1 MRRYPLALVLLCAIP
16 ALAQTTTTYVGT
28 IKDLTGATVTS
39 GRITWALNAPSGGN
53 IPGTGSFVSNTV
65 SCLINASGTPV
76 SSVDGTSPCTVINNT
91 ALTPTGTSYTMC
103 RQPYNV
109 TPGSCTITYALGGTV
124 DVSTIVPTPATQPYY
139 GVASLTAANT
149 WGALQTFSG
158 GLVATT
164 GTFSGP
170 LVSPQIDKVI
180 YAQAGE
186 TVAAAIARLITAN
199 GSAGGTIVLGPGIWQ
214 SGSISVTQP
223 NIHIQGTGM
232 PRFNNAYTALS
243 GGTII
248 QGSIFA
254 IQGADNFWLRDLGVD
269 NGSTFVS
276 GGGTASDAIAIFNS
290 GQVVGAAQLQNVLVQ
305 NVSCLGSSATAAF
318 HCLLVENVNHAYIN
332 NVLAVG
338 NTHGVVLKGT
348 NSTVDGVWAS
358 WHSTDSVNIKSDNY
372 ALGNNDVVTN
382 IKIASLFAPG
392 DTGPLFLNS
401 ASSETNN
408 PMFNIAVSH
417 VQTESVGTSAIPSA
431 IELSGNLAAYPL
443 TDVNLS
449 DITIDWPG
457 GSTSGYACIT
467 MAQSIA
473 RVSMSGIN
481 CRNYYYAITNAFP
494 DTTMMNDFVLNGS
507 QIRNIAAP
515 SAITTNGRWTITD
528 TSFNAITG
536 NAIVAATGNAQLG
549 NNTCNTCGA
558 YFNKTGGTFTF
569 DFRGYQGNVAQPTL
583 SPAILSN
590 TQAMTAGQLIVNFW
604 NQFDATPDCTATVIS
619 ANSPGSAAPTVW
631 VNAVSNSGVT
641 FNASSNTFTGSIA
654 WQCFGSFQ

>member
-1 MRRYPLALVLLCAIP
+1 MLRKWLIAAFALAS
-16 ALAQTTTTYVGT
+16 ALAGAQTTMPISQPHVNFVDAAGLPCTGCKLYSYIAGTTTPLATYTDASGGT
-28 IKDLTGATVTS
+28 PNTNPVVLDVAGGAQIWLGTTSYKFILKTALGSTIWTVDNVSGAVQFLKLTG
-39 GRITWALNAPSGGN
+39 
-53 IPGTGSFVSNTV
+53 GT
-65 SCLINASGTPV
+65 
-76 SSVDGTSPCTVINNT
+76 
-91 ALTPTGTSYTMC
+91 LTG
-103 RQPYNV
+103 
-109 TPGSCTITYALGGTV
+109 
-124 DVSTIVPTPATQPYY
+124 
-139 GVASLTAANT
+139 SLTA
-149 WGALQTFSG
+149 
-158 GLVATT
+158 
-164 GTFSGP
+164 
-170 LVSPQIDKVI
+170 PQIITPQLNTVI
-180 YAQAGE
+180 YAQSGE

-199 GSAGGTIVLGPGIWQ
+199 GSAGGTIMLGPGIWQ

-417 VQTESVGTSAIPSA
+417 VQTESVGTSSIPSA

-449 DITIDWPG
+449 DITADWPG

-467 MAQSIA
+467 LAQSIA
-473 RVSMSGIN
+473 RVNMSGIN
-481 CRNYYYAITNAFP
+481 CRNYYYGITNAFP
-494 DTTMMNDFVLNGS
+494 DTTIMNDFVLTNS
-507 QIRNIAAP
+507 QFSGITGTAA
-515 SAITTNGRWTITD
+515 IQTNGRWLIAGNTFKSIT
-528 TSFNAITG
+528 S
-536 NAIVAATGNAQLG
+536 NAIVAATGNVQLG
-549 NNTCNTCGA
+549 NNTCTSCGA

-569 DFRGYQGNVAQPTL
+569 DFRGYQGNVAQPTI

-590 TQAMTAGQLIVNFW
+590 TEAMTAGSLVVVFW
-604 NQFDATPDCTATVIS
+604 NQFNAAPDCSANVIS
-619 ANSPGSAAPTVW
+619 ANNAGDAAPYIWIAAKSST
-631 VNAVSNSGVT
+631 GVT
-641 FNASSNTFTGSIA
+641 FNASSNTFAGQVS
-654 WQCFGSFQ
+654 WQCVGSFQ